1 MESISKSG
9 GILSTTI
16 DGSST
21 YNSNSFEK
29 NGSVKVCLRLR
40 PMNKLETSRRSKNC
54 VEVHYD
60 TDNSLTVD
68 SPLDGEFDFTFD
80 KVFDDIAPQEDIHET
95 VGMPAVEDFL
105 DGYNT
110 ASWSMVKQ
118 ERDIGLLSTGIA
130 QAHLAIQSVFPNEW
144 SEFTSVKNSS
154 RNNSTPSIGG
164 RILGSVGFPP
174 SAIWIED
181 GVGMVGPSE
190 THANEVVPQGDWVT
204 TTVYFN
210 DPSDDMLKLVFQIST
225 GRILKVHIFSA
236 DADEMNTTVG
246 SVNNPLENNIWHVV
260 KSVPPAVTYAEV
272 LMQAYYRAVDL
283 IHDTNHPSLN
293 KKHNHTNANASAN

>member
-110 ASWSMVKQ
+110 CIMVYGQ
-118 ERDIGLLSTGIA
+118 TGTGHRA
-130 QAHLAIQSVFPNEW
+130 ALHRHRA
-144 SEFTSVKNSS
+144 
-154 RNNSTPSIGG
+154 
-164 RILGSVGFPP
+164 
-174 SAIWIED
+174 
-181 GVGMVGPSE
+181 GPSR
-190 THANEVVPQGDWVT
+190 HPIRLPQR
-204 TTVYFN
+204 
-210 DPSDDMLKLVFQIST
+210 ME
-225 GRILKVHIFSA
+225 RVHFRQ
-236 DADEMNTTVG
+236 E
-246 SVNNPLENNIWHVV
+246 
-260 KSVPPAVTYAEV
+260 
-272 LMQAYYRAVDL
+272 
-283 IHDTNHPSLN
+283 
-293 KKHNHTNANASAN
+293 